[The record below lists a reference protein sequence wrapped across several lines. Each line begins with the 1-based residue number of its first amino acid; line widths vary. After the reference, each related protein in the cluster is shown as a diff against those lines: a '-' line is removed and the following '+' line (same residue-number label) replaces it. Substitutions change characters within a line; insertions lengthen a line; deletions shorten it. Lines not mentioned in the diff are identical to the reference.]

1 MRPMASHLIFGVT
14 IIVISINNYVAIA
27 TTMTENQTVRCKEG
41 EFANF
46 HGECINCSW
55 CNSESLEGQERLHRQ
70 SICRRYAFDC
80 PQLQR
85 ELSTEQP
92 ESAGP
97 TSPSTAQTDNRDS
110 PVTSSPSSP
119 SPSDVT
125 DNGPAVHSVP
135 NAPPPVWAWVVG
147 FSALVVVGLGVALI
161 IYTRREEIFAT
172 FKRRDLR
179 RNEEQTQ
186 QTEPFVGNRLQ
197 PANSS
202 ISIEMTARE
211 QIACRNNRSL

>member
-1 MRPMASHLIFGVT
+1 MRPMVSHLIFGVT
-14 IIVISINNYVAIA
+14 IVISINYYVAIA
-27 TTMTENQTVRCKEG
+27 TTMTKNQTVRCKEG
-41 EFANF
+41 DFANF

-70 SICRRYAFDC
+70 SICRRYEFDC

-85 ELSTEQP
+85 ELSTKQT
-92 ESAGP
+92 ESVRTT
-97 TSPSTAQTDNRDS
+97 TSPSTAQTDYQYSHVTTS
-110 PVTSSPSSP
+110 PSP

-135 NAPPPVWAWVVG
+135 NASPPVWAWAVG
-147 FSALVVVGLGVALI
+147 FSVLVVVGLAAALI
-161 IYTRREEIFAT
+161 FGCTRRKKN
-172 FKRRDLR
+172 FKRRDSR

-186 QTEPFVGNRLQ
+186 QTEPFVGNRMQ

-211 QIACRNNRSL
+211 QTCRNNRSL